1 MSKLWGLK
9 DVKILIVDDFPA
21 MRSMMRSMLNGF
33 GANNIVEA
41 RNGDEAVERLAED
54 TKELVLC
61 DYNLG
66 EQSRDGQQVLE
77 EAKQRELLPYSSIFV
92 LTTAENT
99 SEMVMGAVEHLPD
112 DYLVKPFTKVVLQA
126 RIRKLQEKK
135 QDLKKISD
143 AIEQKN
149 YLRAVSLCD
158 TVMSQNQKLVFE
170 LMKLK
175 GELLIKLSQYD
186 EALALYK
193 KVLDLREVNWAQF
206 GCGKAYFFQDALD
219 DARDMF
225 ESVIQ
230 QNKAYVVA
238 YDWLA
243 KVEAALGDKQKAQQ
257 TLARAVEISPKGLL
271 RQRALAEI
279 SYENEDYDIA
289 ERAYK
294 NVVKVGKNSIYRCP
308 NDYGGL
314 AKVHVKKKAS
324 DAALRAISEMKTNF
338 RNGDSEAMLQS
349 AVAESVVYKDLGKN
363 DASSAALDR
372 AMGLF
377 NENPGSL
384 SSTAAMELADACFAL
399 GRKEQGSE
407 LIKHV
412 VRNHHEDAAVIENAK
427 KIFESQ
433 GMGEEGAAM
442 ISGTCQEVIDVNNDG
457 VDLAKQGK
465 LRESI
470 KLFAK
475 AARAM
480 PENLIINLNAAQS
493 LIMLMQ
499 TDGASA
505 NHMSQAQSYLERVK
519 LINANNERYKGLLSR
534 YHDLSKRN

>member
-41 RNGDEAVERLAED
+41 RDGDEAVERLAEE

-66 EQSRDGQQVLE
+66 ENSRDGQQVLE

-143 AIEQKN
+143 AIEEKN

-158 TVMSQNQKLVFE
+158 AVMSQNQKLVFE

-186 EALALYK
+186 DAVALYK
-193 KVLDLREVNWAQF
+193 KVLDIREVNWAQF
-206 GCGKAYFFQDALD
+206 GCGKAWYFQNELD
-219 DARDMF
+219 DAKHMF

-243 KVEAALGDKQKAQQ
+243 KVEAAMGEKQKAQQ
-257 TLARAVEISPKGLL
+257 TLAKAVGISPKGLL

-279 SYENEDYDIA
+279 SFENEDYDIA

-294 NVVKVGKNSIYRCP
+294 NAVKVGKNSIYRSP
-308 NDYGGL
+308 NDFGGL
-314 AKVHVKKKAS
+314 AKVHVKKKAN
-324 DAALRAISEMKTNF
+324 DAALRAISDMKQNF
-338 RNGDSEAMLQS
+338 RNADPEAMLQS
-349 AVAESVVYKDLGKN
+349 AVVESVVYKDLGKN
-363 DASSAALDR
+363 DASSMALDR
-372 AMGLF
+372 AMELF
-377 NENPGSL
+377 GENPGSL
-384 SSTAAMELADACFAL
+384 STNAAMELADACFAL
-399 GRKEQGSE
+399 GRKDQGSE

-412 VRNHHEDAAVIENAK
+412 VRNHHEDAAIIEKAK
-427 KIFESQ
+427 QIFTDQ
-433 GMGEEGAAM
+433 GMGDEGAA
-442 ISGTCQEVIDVNNDG
+442 IINGTCQEVIDVNNNG

-465 LRESI
+465 LKESI

-480 PENLIINLNAAQS
+480 PENLVINLNAAQS

-499 TDGASA
+499 SDGTSSQY
-505 NHMSQAQSYLERVK
+505 MTQAQSYLDRVK
-519 LINANNERYKGLLSR
+519 QINANNDRYKNLLSR
-534 YHDLSKRN
+534 YHDLSKA